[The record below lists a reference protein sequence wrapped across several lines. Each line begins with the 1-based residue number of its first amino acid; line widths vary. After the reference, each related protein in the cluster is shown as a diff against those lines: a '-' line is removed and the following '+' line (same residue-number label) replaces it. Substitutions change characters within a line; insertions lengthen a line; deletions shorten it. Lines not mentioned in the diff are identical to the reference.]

1 MPFHSSVLI
10 NFKFLLSKFLE
21 LFCSILIRQAYWSN
35 KSKLDF
41 KCLGARASTRGF
53 SFLLLSWFP
62 PRTPSC
68 LASVQP
74 AGWVASRTKRTRA
87 RRAHPSSTTRVGFQ
101 GVRLL
106 SSSFKEILTLLSV
119 LLFPL
124 KNNNS
129 ALTHS
134 SSLTRFSGLWKEGAQ
149 KTLYYVSCPRN
160 VSYVAHLDTRK

>member
-10 NFKFLLSKFLE
+10 NFKLYYQNSLNYSAQSWSDKHTYQTSLN
-21 LFCSILIRQAYWSN
+21 LILNA
-35 KSKLDF
+35 L
-41 KCLGARASTRGF
+41 ARAQAPEAFPFFFFHGF
-53 SFLLLSWFP
+53 
-62 PRTPSC
+62 PRRNPSC

-124 KNNNS
+124 KNSNS
-129 ALTHS
+129 ALTHN
-134 SSLTRFSGLWKEGAQ
+134 SLTRFSGLWKEGAQ